1 MQDGRKSAKNKA
13 GISPLGFGSVCLT
26 LALFALILFSL
37 SARTTGYAGQSD
49 QAGGQEW
56 VVGNQVVQ
64 AVFRLSPTGTFDLAS
79 LRQPGGREW
88 TGGGRSP
95 IWIKTDAFTINS
107 ATQWKLLDSY
117 TEAASKSGQRQ
128 VIEIGRAHV

>member
-1 MQDGRKSAKNKA
+1 MQDARKSAKNKA
-13 GISPLGFGSVCLT
+13 RISPLGFGGLCLT
-26 LALFALILFSL
+26 LAVFVLVFFSL
-37 SARTTGYAGQSD
+37 SARTTGHAGESD

-95 IWIKTDAFTINS
+95 I
-107 ATQWKLLDSY
+107 
-117 TEAASKSGQRQ
+117 
-128 VIEIGRAHV
+128 